1 MQLVA
6 TQAFSFVLIEFFV
19 VNILRLASR
28 FRLRCLEGKDWML
41 PRRAMKPNPSR
52 ILSLAEQG
60 NKRVFTEP

>member
-1 MQLVA
+1 MQLVT
-6 TQAFSFVLIEFFV
+6 TQAFIFVLIVFFV
-19 VNILRLASR
+19 FNFLRLALR

-60 NKRVFTEP
+60 NKRAFNEP